1 MLIVTL
7 DTGTTNTRVVAWR
20 NGLPVAEAG
29 RPVGVRDT
37 AITGSTDKLKAA
49 VGEALSEALAGANV
63 APGEES
69 LYLGSGMITS
79 NNGLREIPHLPAP
92 AGKAELA
99 AGMQSVE
106 LPGVADYPIWLIPGI
121 KNRAGA
127 ISIDD
132 CDDMDIMRGEETE
145 AIGVLHTLGLAEP
158 AVLILPGSHSKIV
171 GIDGQGRIT
180 GSITTISGELLDVI
194 SRHTLIAG
202 SVDHR
207 FADTINP
214 EALLKGA
221 ELGERLGVGRSAFL
235 VRLLDLFGDLDRDGR
250 ASFLLGAVLA
260 SDISALKS
268 SHSLKVAPE
277 SRIIVAGKGG
287 LRDALMTLLAADPYF
302 TGPIEA
308 VPDGIHSISALG
320 ALEIARIRGL
330 I

>member
-1 MLIVTL
+1 MLIATL

-20 NGLPVAEAG
+20 DGLPVAEAG

-37 AITGSTDKLKAA
+37 AITGSTDKLKSA
-49 VGEALSEALAGANV
+49 VGDALAEALAGANV
-63 APGEES
+63 AANEEC
-69 LYLGSGMITS
+69 LYLASGMITS

-92 AGKAELA
+92 AGKVELA

-106 LPGVADYPIWLIPGI
+106 LPGVTDRPIWLIPGV

-127 ISIDD
+127 ISLDD

-145 AIGVLHTLGLAEP
+145 SIGVLHTLGITGP
-158 AVLILPGSHSKIV
+158 AVLILPGSHAKFV
-171 GIDGQGRIT
+171 GIDDGGRIT
-180 GSITTISGELLDVI
+180 GSVTTISGELLDVI

-202 SVDHR
+202 SVDHG
-207 FADTINP
+207 FAEKVNP
-214 EALLKGA
+214 DALLKGA
-221 ELGERLGVGRSAFL
+221 ELGARLGVGRSAFV
-235 VRLLDLFGDLDRDGR
+235 VRLLDLFGDLDRDAR

-260 SDISALKS
+260 SDLAALKS

-277 SRIIVAGKGG
+277 SRIIVAGKAG
-287 LRDALMTLLAADPYF
+287 LRDALMTLCAADPYF

-320 ALEIARIRGL
+320 AMEIARVRGL

>member
-1 MLIVTL
+1 MLIATL

-20 NGLPVAEAG
+20 DGSPVGEAG

-37 AITGSTDKLKAA
+37 AITGNTDKLKAA
-49 VGEALSEALAGANV
+49 VGDALSEALAAANV
-63 APGEES
+63 SPDEER
-69 LYLGSGMITS
+69 LYLASGMITS

-106 LPGVADYPIWLIPGI
+106 LPGVTDQPIWLIPGI

-127 ISIDD
+127 ISLDD

-145 AIGVLHTLGLAEP
+145 AIGVLHTLGITGP
-158 AVLILPGSHSKIV
+158 AVLILPGSHAKFV
-171 GIDGQGRIT
+171 GIDEAGRIA

-207 FADTINP
+207 FAEKVDP
-214 EALLKGA
+214 DALLKGA
-221 ELGERLGVGRSAFL
+221 DLGARLGVGRSAFV
-235 VRLLDLFGDLDRDGR
+235 VRLLDLFGDLDRDAR

-260 SDISALKS
+260 SDLTALKS
-268 SHSLKVAPE
+268 SHSLKFEPG
-277 SRIIVAGKGG
+277 SRVIVAGKSG
-287 LRDALMTLLAADPYF
+287 LRDALITLLAADPYF

-320 ALEIARIRGL
+320 AMEIARVRGL

>member
-1 MLIVTL
+1 MLITTL
-7 DTGTTNTRVVAWR
+7 DTGTTNTRVIAWR
-20 NGLPVAEAG
+20 DGSPVAEAG

-49 VGEALSEALAGANV
+49 VGEALSEALAGANIS
-63 APGEES
+63 PDEKC
-69 LYLGSGMITS
+69 LYLASGMITS

-92 AGKAELA
+92 AGKTELA

-106 LPGVADYPIWLIPGI
+106 LPGVTDQPIWLIPGV

-132 CDDMDIMRGEETE
+132 CDEMDIMRGEETE
-145 AIGVLHTLGLAEP
+145 AIGVLHALGISGP
-158 AVLILPGSHSKIV
+158 AVLILPGSHAKFV
-171 GIDGQGRIT
+171 GIDEAGRIS

-202 SVDHR
+202 SVDHG
-207 FADTINP
+207 FAEKVNS

-221 ELGERLGVGRSAFL
+221 GVGARLGIGRSAFL

-260 SDISALKS
+260 SDLIALKS
-268 SHSLKVAPE
+268 SNSLNVLPD
-277 SRIIVAGKGG
+277 SRIIVAGKAG
-287 LRDALMTLLAADPYF
+287 LRDALMELIAADPYF
-302 TGPIEA
+302 TGPIET

-320 ALEIARIRGL
+320 AMEIARVRGL

>member
-1 MLIVTL
+1 MLIATL

-20 NGLPVAEAG
+20 DGLPVAEAG

-49 VGEALSEALAGANV
+49 VGEALAEVLAGANV

-99 AGMQSVE
+99 AGMQSVD
-106 LPGVADYPIWLIPGI
+106 LPGVTDHPIWLIPGI
-121 KNRAGA
+121 KNRAGT
-127 ISIDD
+127 ISVDD
-132 CDDMDIMRGEETE
+132 CDDMDIMRGEEVE
-145 AIGVLHTLGLAEP
+145 AIGVMHALGLAEP
-158 AVLILPGSHSKIV
+158 AVLILPGSHAKFV
-171 GIDGQGRIT
+171 GIDERGRIT

-207 FADTINP
+207 FADTVDP
-214 EALLKGA
+214 KALLKGA
-221 ELGERLGVGRSAFL
+221 ELGARLGVGRSAFL
-235 VRLLDLFGDLDRDGR
+235 VRLLDLFSDLDRDGR

-260 SDISALKS
+260 DDLSALKS

-277 SRIIVAGKGG
+277 SRIIVAGKAG
-287 LRDALMTLLAADPYF
+287 LRDALMTLIAADPFF
-302 TGPIEA
+302 TGRIEA

-320 ALEIARIRGL
+320 AMEIARIRGL